1 MLIRKNQDL
10 NAIQTEVFNVLVG
23 FEEEEKLEQK
33 KRASRRALEARRA
46 IERHREELEL
56 SRDIDEE
63 AWFEES

>member
-10 NAIQTEVFNVLVG
+10 NAVQTEVFNVLVG
-23 FEEEEKLEQK
+23 FEEEEKQERK

-46 IERHREELEL
+46 IERHREEREL
-56 SRDIDEE
+56 SRDIDDE